1 MAAYFEPFFACGCL
15 AVSGGTYKLLLYY
28 ETNSVCAL
36 FVCVCVYVFG
46 DIHLTLP
53 LFELWTLPSDTR
65 RGFLSQVGPCG
76 S

>member
-36 FVCVCVYVFG
+36 FVCVCM
-46 DIHLTLP
+46 
-53 LFELWTLPSDTR
+53 
-65 RGFLSQVGPCG
+65 FLVIFTSPYLCLNYGHSPVTPEGAF
-76 S
+76 